1 MQVYLT
7 ANNDLKAMVINFD
20 DNLFTKDRKVRI
32 LNEMI
37 KELLLVEPH
46 S

>member
-7 ANNDLKAMVINFD
+7 ANNDLKDMVINFD
-20 DNLFTKDRKVRI
+20 DNLFTKKRKVRI